1 MQHDMGNN
9 VSFRSLKDEV
19 SREEWEARLALA
31 ACYRLVDHFG
41 YNVTPANHITA
52 RIPSEPEHFLINPG
66 GYLFGEI
73 CASSLVKIDI
83 NGNIL
88 SEAPTGIV
96 NPAGYVIHSA
106 VLNAR
111 PDVNCVVHLHTVPGI
126 AVSAQKHGLKFLC
139 QESLRFY
146 GRIGFH
152 EYEGVARETSECER
166 LSHDLGDNLVL
177 ILRNHGSLV
186 VGRTVAEAFNLT
198 MNYERSCEVQLAVQ
212 SSNDELVLPPQDVCQ
227 KAANHRD
234 ARNVPVGDAAWKAYR
249 RIADLYYPSYKN

>member
-1 MQHDMGNN
+1 MRRDMGSN
-9 VSFRSLKDEV
+9 VSFRSLKGEV
-19 SREEWEARLALA
+19 SHEEWEVRLALA

-41 YNVTPANHITA
+41 YNVTSANHITA
-52 RIPSEPEHFLINPG
+52 RVPGEPDHFLINPG
-66 GYLFGEI
+66 GYLFSEI
-73 CASSLVKIDI
+73 CASSLVKIDLE
-83 NGNIL
+83 GNIL

-106 VLNAR
+106 VLSAR

-126 AVSAQKHGLKFLC
+126 AISAQKHGLRFLC

-146 GRIGFH
+146 GRLGFH
-152 EYEGVARETSECER
+152 EYEGVARKTSERER
-166 LSHDLGDNLVL
+166 LSRDLGDNFVL

-198 MNYERSCEVQLAVQ
+198 MSYERSCEIQLAAQ

-227 KAANHRD
+227 KAANHHD
-234 ARNVPVGDAAWKAYR
+234 ARNVPIGDAAWKAYR
-249 RIADLYYPSYKN
+249 RIADFRYPSYKN

>member
-1 MQHDMGNN
+1 MQCDMGIN
-9 VSFRSLKDEV
+9 VSFKSLKNDV
-19 SREEWEARLALA
+19 SPEEWKTRVDLA

-52 RIPSEPEHFLINPG
+52 RVPGEPDRFLINPG
-66 GYLFGEI
+66 GYLFSEL
-73 CASSLVKIDI
+73 CASSLVKIDLK
-83 NGNIL
+83 GNIQ

-106 VLNAR
+106 VLEAR
-111 PDVNCVVHLHTVPGI
+111 SDVNCVVHLHTVPGI

-146 GRIGFH
+146 NRVGFH
-152 EYEGVARETSECER
+152 EYEGVARETSERER
-166 LSHDLGDNLVL
+166 LVRDLDKNFVL

-198 MNYERSCEVQLAVQ
+198 MSYERSCAVQLAAQ
-212 SSNDELVLPPQDVCQ
+212 SSGDELVLPPDDVCE

-234 ARNVPVGDAAWKAYR
+234 ARNVPIGDIAWKAYR
-249 RIADLYYPSYKN
+249 RIADLHYPSYKN